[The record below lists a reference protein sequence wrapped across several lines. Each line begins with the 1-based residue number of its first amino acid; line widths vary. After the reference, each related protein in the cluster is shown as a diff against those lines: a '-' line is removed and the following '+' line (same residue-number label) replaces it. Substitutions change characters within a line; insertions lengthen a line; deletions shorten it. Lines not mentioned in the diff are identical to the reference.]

1 MINDTV
7 SIFKSRFK
15 NDLFWRAFLMDY
27 IFSLRLKVQIKCS
40 IQSYTKQLVCFDHSD
55 VLMVE
60 CDSLCPRVPVFTSY
74 SPF

>member
-1 MINDTV
+1 
-7 SIFKSRFK
+7 
-15 NDLFWRAFLMDY
+15 MDY